1 MKKLLLPLLFAV
13 LLAIT
18 LTFPAILHMNTYFIG
33 DGADNYQ
40 FAGFQFLVADNLSQG
55 KWPLADNN
63 HWYYPNG
70 FALSRG
76 FDSVLFS
83 VGGGFLLWLT
93 GQPVLT
99 YNLSIFF
106 ALIFNFMATYL
117 LLKQL
122 KIKSPFNLIGATI
135 FGFSFYTLARGAGHA
150 NLILVGGFP
159 LLLTAILRLKESN
172 SKQNFAFLALAVI
185 ILGFSSAQYLALA
198 LIAGLLTLPAWLIFY
213 FKESRQFF
221 SNLFQ
226 APQKLLLTLLGVAI
240 ALGPFLWPLFSAYL
254 KQDYQ
259 ARDPQADYS
268 PMAVDLVI
276 ANPFTGTLS
285 SKLAQPDQTKH
296 IEHVIYLGLVE
307 MLLLVFYLPSLFFK
321 HKRLRFTLTALL
333 LSLVFALGTK
343 NPETGLFLPYH
354 YLRDFFPFSVVPE
367 AGRFI
372 IISYLLLATSVAFIL
387 QTKFFPLNE
396 ERKLILATIV
406 FLLVAERFNFAGYFQ
421 VKAPAPALT
430 QAVQNTKAT
439 AVLDLPILSN
449 QQANIL
455 PAFYDKNSVFNQ
467 GHWLSHTKKTREFV
481 ASSGLH
487 QFVCQPHLYFKDQSE
502 LSEKQSFEVMLD
514 NLLAIDAT
522 TIVLHRDHKLDWPE
536 CASVLEL
543 ISKEFPRLM
552 TAIPSAG
559 ENSEAH
565 LRWSST
571 PLQSGL
577 FFPKKGKVKI
587 FGLEYAPAESGK
599 LEITLDGQSFDL
611 SKYREK
617 VFPRPIEG
625 FTLNLDAL
633 DKNSESFEVQAGSIL
648 SVKSPL
654 VPVEQGFLTIWY
666 HYQVD
671 PRSDEQ
677 ATLKQGRLERVYFD
691 ETSEVYTIN

>member
-1 MKKLLLPLLFAV
+1 MKKLILPFLFAI
-13 LLAIT
+13 LLTII
-18 LTFPAILHMNTYFIG
+18 LTFPAILHMNTQFIG

-63 HWYYPNG
+63 RWYYPNG

-83 VGGGFLLWLT
+83 VGGGLLLLLT
-93 GQPVLT
+93 KQPVFT
-99 YNLSIFF
+99 YNLSIFLS
-106 ALIFNFMATYL
+106 LIFNFMAAYL
-117 LLKQL
+117 LLRQL
-122 KIKSPFNLIGATI
+122 KIKSPFNLIGSTI
-135 FGFSFYTLARGAGHA
+135 FGLSFYALSRGAGHA

-159 LLLTAILRLKESN
+159 LLVTAILRLKESG

-185 ILGFSSAQYLALA
+185 VLGLSSAQYLALA
-198 LIAGLLTLPAWLIFY
+198 LIVGLLLLPTLIIFY
-213 FKESRQFF
+213 FKESKQFF
-221 SNLFQ
+221 QNLFKE
-226 APQKLLLTLLGVAI
+226 PQKLLLTILGVI
-240 ALGPFLWPLFSAYL
+240 IILGPFLWPLFSAYL

-276 ANPFTGTLS
+276 ANPFTGFLS
-285 SKLAQPDQTKH
+285 SKLAQATQTKH

-307 MLLLVFYLPSLFFK
+307 MLLLVFYLPGLFFK
-321 HKRLRFTLTALL
+321 HKRLRFATTALL

-343 NPETGLFLPYH
+343 NPETGIFLPYH

-372 IISYLLLATSVAFIL
+372 IISYLLLATTIAFIL
-387 QTKFFPLNE
+387 QLKFFPLNE

-406 FLLVAERFNFAGYFQ
+406 FLLIAERFNFAGYFQ
-421 VKAPAPALT
+421 VKAPSLAMT
-430 QAVQNTKAT
+430 QAVQAT
-439 AVLDLPILSN
+439 PAQAVLDLPILSN

-455 PAFYDKNSVFNQ
+455 PAFYDKSSVFNQ

-481 ASSGLH
+481 AQSGLH
-487 QFVCQPHLYFKDQSE
+487 QFICQSQLYFKDQSE
-502 LSEKQSFEVMLD
+502 LSEKKSFQAMLD
-514 NLLAIDAT
+514 DLVAINAT
-522 TIVLHRDHKLDWPE
+522 TLVLHRDHKLDWPE
-536 CASVLEL
+536 CASVLE
-543 ISKEFPRLM
+543 IVSREFPRLM
-552 TAIPSAG
+552 TAIPSVG

-577 FFPKKGKVKI
+577 FFPTKGKVKI
-587 FGLEYAPAESGK
+587 FGLEYAPAESAK
-599 LEITLDGQSFDL
+599 LEITLDGQAFDL

-633 DKNSESFEVQAGSIL
+633 DKNSGSFEVQAGSIL

-666 HYQVD
+666 HYQID
-671 PRSDEQ
+671 PRSNER
-677 ATLKQGRLERVYFD
+677 ATLKQGRLERIYFD
-691 ETSEVYTIN
+691 ETSEVYTIH

>member
-40 FAGFQFLVADNLSQG
+40 FAGFQFLVSDNISQG

-99 YNLSIFF
+99 YNLSIFLS
-106 ALIFNFMATYL
+106 LIFNFMATYL

-159 LLLTAILRLKESN
+159 ILLTAILRLKESN

-221 SNLFQ
+221 SNLFKT
-226 APQKLLLTLLGVAI
+226 PQKLLLTLLGVAI

-268 PMAVDLVI
+268 PMAADLVI

-285 SKLAQPDQTKH
+285 SKLAQPDQSKH

-307 MLLLVFYLPSLFFK
+307 MLLLVFYLPGLFFK
-321 HKRLRFTLTALL
+321 HKRLRFSLTALL
-333 LSLVFALGTK
+333 LSLIFALGTK

-467 GHWLSHTKKTREFV
+467 GHWRYPTPRKPE
-481 ASSGLH
+481 
-487 QFVCQPHLYFKDQSE
+487 
-502 LSEKQSFEVMLD
+502 
-514 NLLAIDAT
+514 NLLHLVVCINSFVSL
-522 TIVLHRDHKLDWPE
+522 IY
-536 CASVLEL
+536 
-543 ISKEFPRLM
+543 ISKIK
-552 TAIPSAG
+552 AS
-559 ENSEAH
+559 
-565 LRWSST
+565 
-571 PLQSGL
+571 
-577 FFPKKGKVKI
+577 
-587 FGLEYAPAESGK
+587 
-599 LEITLDGQSFDL
+599 
-611 SKYREK
+611 
-617 VFPRPIEG
+617 
-625 FTLNLDAL
+625 
-633 DKNSESFEVQAGSIL
+633 
-648 SVKSPL
+648 
-654 VPVEQGFLTIWY
+654 
-666 HYQVD
+666 
-671 PRSDEQ
+671 
-677 ATLKQGRLERVYFD
+677 
-691 ETSEVYTIN
+691 